1 MPAPKDPVER
11 ALWIEKLQNKVVT
24 QESRNAMSKAKKGIP
39 LTKEH
44 AEKISKSNKGQ
55 KRSEETCKNISDSL
69 IGKPKSKTHK
79 QHLSESLMGNI
90 PWNVGVSP
98 SDETKKKIS
107 KSHVGKITSEETKV
121 KQSVAMLGNTHTL
134 GFYPNEST
142 RKKMSDAH
150 KGEKSP
156 MWKGGITPL
165 NRAIR
170 RLPEYN
176 LWISLIFERDGY
188 TCQKCNKHGGD
199 LNAHHIKEFSR
210 IIEDNFITST
220 EHALSCKELW
230 DLNNGITFC
239 IKCHKKEHKKHLQI

>member
-1 MPAPKDPVER
+1 MPAPKDPVKR
-11 ALWIEKLQNKVVT
+11 ALWIERLQNKVVT
-24 QESRNAMSKAKKGIP
+24 QESRDAMSKAKKGIP
-39 LTKEH
+39 LSKEH
-44 AEKISKSNKGQ
+44 AEKISKSNKGRI
-55 KRSEETCKNISDSL
+55 KSEEECKNISNGL
-69 IGKPKSKTHK
+69 KGKPKSEEHK
-79 QHLSESLMGNI
+79 ENISKSLIGNI

-98 SDETKKKIS
+98 SEETREKLRIYRT
-107 KSHVGKITSEETKV
+107 GKTTSEETKE
-121 KQSVAMLGNTHTL
+121 KQSAAMIGNTHTL

-142 RKKMSDAH
+142 RKKMSDSH

-176 LWISLIFERDGY
+176 SWISSIFERDDY

-210 IIEDNFITST
+210 IIEENSITST
-220 EHALSCKELW
+220 EQALMCKELW
-230 DLNNGITFC
+230 DLNNGVTLC
-239 IKCHKKEHKKHLQI
+239 IKCHKKEHKKLLQV